1 MRRKG
6 SKGQRVSVVA
16 KLALIA
22 TAALLSASSIF
33 VDVDAFHMRTMV
45 SSQLSA
51 TSLSLGRNR
60 GSASLKE
67 NQPWHQSEQLS
78 RRDWLSIAPQAL
90 AIVAATTTNGSIMAG
105 SPEMASASES
115 GLGEVTDKVFVDVSG
130 LSASASA
137 ETGKTQRIVLGLFG
151 KDAPSS
157 VKQLKLLHGTSGP
170 GLPAPCKPLKED
182 FLIQR
187 EQLEANKIYRS
198 CIEGQA
204 KGVTYDYAQV
214 WRIIKDER
222 IDFGSLSGKFNAR
235 EYPTW
240 AEKSYAK
247 ASDYTD
253 RSASKYLVAVRK
265 GSDSGF
271 GYTLFPT
278 STARSNQD
286 FLENYMVVGS
296 VLDGEDVVD
305 QINNVSVVA
314 SAKSINYMSIVGG
327 GSGSG
332 SKTNAP
338 KKDCRYGGPMY
349 CNENK
354 PLTKLT
360 MFRTGIL

>member
-1 MRRKG
+1 M
-6 SKGQRVSVVA
+6 SKAPQVAAAIVVA
-16 KLALIA
+16 
-22 TAALLSASSIF
+22 T
-33 VDVDAFHMRTMV
+33 
-45 SSQLSA
+45 
-51 TSLSLGRNR
+51 TSG
-60 GSASLKE
+60 
-67 NQPWHQSEQLS
+67 
-78 RRDWLSIAPQAL
+78 
-90 AIVAATTTNGSIMAG
+90 AIVAGL
-105 SPEMASASES
+105 PASASAS
-115 GLGEVTDKVFVDVSG
+115 DPDLGEITNKVFVDVSG

-137 ETGKTQRIVLGLFG
+137 ETGKTQRIVVGLFG
-151 KDAPSS
+151 KDAPASS
-157 VKQLKLLHGTSGP
+157 KKLLLLHDTSLSGGDT

-198 CIEGQA
+198 CVEGQ
-204 KGVTYDYAQV
+204 KRGVTYDYAQI

-240 AEKSYAK
+240 AEKSVQN
-247 ASDYTD
+247 ASDYVGSSSTTLPAD
-253 RSASKYLVAVRK
+253 CKYLVAVRK

-278 STARSNQD
+278 ATVQSNQD
-286 FLENYMVVGS
+286 FLENYIVVGR
-296 VLDGEDVVD
+296 VLEGEDVVD
-305 QINNVSVVA
+305 QINNISVVA
-314 SAKSINYMSIVGG
+314 SAKSLNYMSIVGG
-327 GSGSG
+327 GGSG
-332 SKTNAP
+332 SKNNNAP